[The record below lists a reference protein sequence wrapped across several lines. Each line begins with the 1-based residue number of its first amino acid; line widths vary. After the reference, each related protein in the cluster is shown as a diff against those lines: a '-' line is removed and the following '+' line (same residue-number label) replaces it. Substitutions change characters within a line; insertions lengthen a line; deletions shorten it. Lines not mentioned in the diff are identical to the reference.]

1 MHVVMGCTLFV
12 RVCVCVYLDILKGD
26 DFLTVN
32 LHLLL
37 DGLGS
42 KQTIMN
48 L

>member
-1 MHVVMGCTLFV
+1 MLLWVVLCLCE
-12 RVCVCVYLDILKGD
+12 CVCVYLDILKGD

-37 DGLGS
+37 DGLGV